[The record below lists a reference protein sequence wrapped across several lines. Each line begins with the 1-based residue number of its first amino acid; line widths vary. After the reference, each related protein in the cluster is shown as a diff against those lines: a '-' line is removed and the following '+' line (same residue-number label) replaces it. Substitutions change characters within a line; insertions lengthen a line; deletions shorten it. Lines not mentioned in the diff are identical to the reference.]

1 MLVEGPTFNFAL
13 ALGVGV
19 LAQTVARHV
28 RVPSIVILLGVGVAL
43 GPDGFGWLVPR
54 SLGDGLFA
62 LVSLGVAVIL
72 FEGGLGLDLQR
83 LRAAALSVRRLVT
96 WGALLTMGGAALAA
110 ALTLGWPA
118 ERALLFGALVIVTG
132 PTVIRPILRTVPL
145 PGRLA
150 TVLEA
155 EGLLID
161 PIGAVIAAVTLQVV
175 VAPTLDQLGA
185 GAVGLLARL
194 GFGTVA
200 GLAIGFALAA
210 LLRMQRAIPE
220 GLENLVTLGG
230 ALTGFVLCEAT
241 LTESGILAVT
251 VAGIVVGNRAKGVA
265 SHLSEFQESLTLA
278 VIGMLFV
285 LLAADVRLADI
296 RSLGLPAILT
306 VVLVA
311 FVVRPI
317 VSLWCT
323 RGSDLSLRE
332 RLFVAWLGP
341 RGVVAAAVASLAAV
355 VLEDLGIEGGR
366 EVRALVFLTIFSTV
380 VVLGGAAPLVARLL
394 RVRQPERDGVVVLG
408 ADEVGLTLAEVL
420 RETSSQVI
428 FADNN
433 ADHCREAARRG
444 FEVVF
449 GDASEPT
456 TLERMHLERA
466 RAAIGLTTRP
476 ELNQLFVAQARDE
489 YDVRDLYVAARR
501 GSGNVSARLAQR
513 VAARVLFDRAKD
525 LARWNVRL
533 SNLLADKVMLRF
545 AAEPVA
551 ADSASSPEDPDPA
564 SADRY
569 LILAVKR
576 GPRWE
581 PMHAEWQAVN
591 GDEALVLLHES
602 ERDIALAELE
612 VLGWTP
618 PADPPAKTA

>member
-28 RVPSIVILLGVGVAL
+28 RVPSIVLLLGAGVVL
-43 GPDGFGWLVPR
+43 GPDGVGWLVPR

-72 FEGGLGLDLQR
+72 FEGGLGLDLGR
-83 LRAAALSVRRLVT
+83 LRVAALSVRRLVT
-96 WGALLTMGGAALAA
+96 SGALLTMGGAALAA
-110 ALTLGWPA
+110 GLMLDWPPS
-118 ERALLFGALVIVTG
+118 RALLFGALVIVTG
-132 PTVIRPILRTVPL
+132 PTVVRPILRAVPL
-145 PGRLA
+145 PDRLA

-161 PIGAVIAAVTLQVV
+161 PIGAVVAAITLQIV
-175 VAPTLDQLGA
+175 VAPTLDQLA
-185 GAVGLLARL
+185 DGAVGLLARL
-194 GFGTVA
+194 AFGTVA
-200 GLAIGFALAA
+200 GLVIGFALAA
-210 LLRMQRAIPE
+210 LLRMRRAIPE

-251 VAGIVVGNRAKGVA
+251 VAGIVVGNRAKNVA
-265 SHLSEFQESLTLA
+265 QQLSEFQESLTLA

-285 LLAADVRLADI
+285 LLAADVRLSDI
-296 RSLGLPAILT
+296 SSLGLPGILT
-306 VVLVA
+306 VALLA
-311 FVVRPI
+311 FAVRPI
-317 VSLWCT
+317 VALWCT

-394 RVRQPERDGVVVLG
+394 RVREPERAGVVVLG
-408 ADEVGLTLAEVL
+408 ADEIGLALGDIL
-420 RETSSQVI
+420 RETASHVV

-433 ADHCREAARRG
+433 ADHCREAERRG

-449 GDASEPT
+449 GDASDST
-456 TLERMHLERA
+456 TLGRMHLERA
-466 RAAIGLTTRP
+466 RAAVGLTTRP

-533 SNLLADKVMLRF
+533 SHQLARSVRLSF
-545 AAEPVA
+545 VA
-551 ADSASSPEDPDPA
+551 PPEATDADSSGVEGD
-564 SADRY
+564 SAALDRY
-569 LILAVKR
+569 MILAVKR
-576 GPRWE
+576 GARWE
-581 PMHAEWQAVN
+581 PMHAEWQPAK
-591 GDEALVLLHES
+591 GDEAQVLLYES
-602 ERDIALAELE
+602 ETEVALAELE
-612 VLGWTP
+612 SLGWRKSES
-618 PADPPAKTA
+618 AQEVA